1 MYFSGHSNIMDK
13 VKLHSKFSSSRLDSI
28 DQFRGLS
35 ILLMVLANYMA
46 GIEIIPAWLKH
57 APDVGLTVIDLIAPF
72 FIFAIGLTYG
82 LLWNRRMASQGAWK
96 AYQHF
101 FTRFMAIAGIG
112 AILSAGEILLKID
125 GTTINWGV
133 LQAIG
138 VAGILTLTLIRLSIA
153 WRAVIGLC
161 LLAGYQFLLNTFWM
175 TDVLLAPHGGLLG
188 SISWGGMMIL
198 ATVLADFFHNPLKHK
213 YFPLLTLLTLG
224 IGIAMAFF
232 VPVSKNRVSFSYV
245 LISLGVSALVFI
257 AMDWLVTAR
266 KMHSILL
273 IAWGKNSLALY
284 VLHLLLLG
292 IFFLP
297 GIPGWYSSAPL
308 WLVILQGLCLVGA
321 LSIIG
326 LWLERKQIFL
336 SL

>member
-1 MYFSGHSNIMDK
+1 
-13 VKLHSKFSSSRLDSI
+13 VAVHSKSSSSRLLSI

-35 ILLMVLANYMA
+35 ILLMVLANYLA
-46 GIEIIPAWLKH
+46 GVNIIPTWLKH
-57 APDVGLTVIDLIAPF
+57 APDIGLTVIDLIAPF

-82 LLWNRRMASQGAWK
+82 LSWNRRAANHGIWK

-112 AILSAGEILLKID
+112 AILSAGEIWLKVD

-138 VAGILTLTLIRLSIA
+138 VAGILTLTVIRLPTV
-153 WRAVIGLC
+153 WRAVIGCC
-161 LLAGYQFLLNTFWM
+161 LLASYQFLLNAFWLNV
-175 TDVLLAPHGGLLG
+175 VLQSPHGGLLG

-198 ATVLADFFHNPLKHK
+198 ATVLADFFHDPLKRSN
-213 YFPLLTLLTLG
+213 FPSLSLLTLG

-232 VPVSKNRVSFSYV
+232 IPVSKNRVSSSYV
-245 LISLGVSALVFI
+245 LISLGTSGLVFI
-257 AMDWLVTAR
+257 ALDWLVKVR
-266 KMHSILL
+266 KMHSALL
-273 IAWGKNSLALY
+273 AAWGKNSLWLY

-292 IFFLP
+292 FFFLP
-297 GIPGWYSSAPL
+297 GSPGWYNSAPL
-308 WLVILQGLCLVGA
+308 WLVVLQALCLVGA

>member
-1 MYFSGHSNIMDK
+1 MAHYLK
-13 VKLHSKFSSSRLDSI
+13 PSSTRLDSI

-35 ILLMVLANYMA
+35 ILLMVLANYLA
-46 GIEIIPAWLKH
+46 GINIIPAWLKH
-57 APDVGLTVIDLIAPF
+57 APDIGLTVIDLIAPF
-72 FIFAIGLTYG
+72 FIFVIGLTYG
-82 LLWNRRMASQGAWK
+82 LSWNRRMAAQGVWK

-138 VAGILTLTLIRLSIA
+138 VAGILTITVIRLPTA

-161 LLAGYQFLLNTFWM
+161 LLACYQILLNTFWLSE
-175 TDVLLAPHGGLLG
+175 VLQSPHGGLPG

-198 ATVLADFFHNPLKHK
+198 TTVLADFFHDPSKRS
-213 YFPLLTLLTLG
+213 YFPLLAMLTLG
-224 IGIAMAFF
+224 IGIALAFF
-232 VPVSKNRVSFSYV
+232 IPVSKNRVSFSYD
-245 LISLGVSALVFI
+245 LISLGVSALIFI
-257 AMDWLVTAR
+257 ALDWLVKVR
-266 KMHSILL
+266 KINFAILV
-273 IAWGKNSLALY
+273 AWGKNSLGLY

-297 GIPGWYSSAPL
+297 GIPSWYSSAPL
-308 WLVILQGLCLVGA
+308 WLVVLQALCLVRA

>member
-1 MYFSGHSNIMDK
+1 
-13 VKLHSKFSSSRLDSI
+13 VKLRSESSSTRLVSI

-35 ILLMVLANYMA
+35 ILLMVLANYLA
-46 GIEIIPAWLKH
+46 GIQIIPTWLKH
-57 APDVGLTVIDLIAPF
+57 APDIGLTVIDLIAPF

-82 LLWNRRMASQGAWK
+82 LSWNRRMVNHGAWK

-112 AILSAGEILLKID
+112 AILSSGEIWLKID
-125 GTTINWGV
+125 GSTINWGV

-138 VAGILTLTLIRLSIA
+138 VAGILTLTVIRLPTP
-153 WRAVIGLC
+153 WRAVFGLC
-161 LLAGYQFLLNTFWM
+161 MLAGYQILLNTFWLSE
-175 TDVLLAPHGGLLG
+175 VLQSPHGGLLG

-198 ATVLADFFHNPLKHK
+198 ATVLADYFHDPSKRSYFLPLS
-213 YFPLLTLLTLG
+213 LLTLVMG
-224 IGIAMAFF
+224 IGLAFF
-232 VPVSKNRVSFSYV
+232 LPVSKNRVSFSYD

-257 AMDWLVTAR
+257 ALDWLVKVR
-266 KMHSILL
+266 QMHSTLL
-273 IAWGKNSLALY
+273 TTWGKNSLVLY

-292 IFFLP
+292 TFFLP
-297 GIPGWYSSAPL
+297 GIPGWYSGAPL
-308 WLVILQGLCLVGA
+308 WLVILQAIFLVEA

>member
-1 MYFSGHSNIMDK
+1 
-13 VKLHSKFSSSRLDSI
+13 VAVHSKSSSSRLLSI

-35 ILLMVLANYMA
+35 ILLMVLANYLA
-46 GIEIIPAWLKH
+46 GVNIIPTWLKH
-57 APDVGLTVIDLIAPF
+57 APDIGLTVIDLIAPF

-82 LLWNRRMASQGAWK
+82 LSWNRRAANHGIWK

-112 AILSAGEILLKID
+112 AILSAGEIWLKVD

-138 VAGILTLTLIRLSIA
+138 VAGILTLTMIRLPTV
-153 WRAVIGLC
+153 WRAVIGLG
-161 LLAGYQFLLNTFWM
+161 LLAGYQLMLNTFWLA
-175 TDVLLAPHGGLLG
+175 DVLQAPHGGLPG

-198 ATVLADFFHNPLKHK
+198 ATVLADFFHDPSKRSFFPPLS
-213 YFPLLTLLTLG
+213 LLTLG

-232 VPVSKNRVSFSYV
+232 IPISKNQVSFSYD

-257 AMDWLVTAR
+257 LLDWVIKAR
-266 KMHSILL
+266 KIHSTLL
-273 IAWGKNSLALY
+273 EAWGKNSLVLY

-297 GIPGWYSSAPL
+297 GIPGWYSDAPL
-308 WLVILQGLCLVGA
+308 WLVILQAIGLVGA